1 MRVGVLGAT
10 GTAGSAAAAELRS
23 RGHEVVAL
31 GRRGADRHVDV
42 VSGDGLGEAFSGLDA
57 VVECLNA
64 KGTKPDVV
72 RPVLIDGVRAAL
84 AAAADAGVGH
94 AVSLSIVG
102 CDRVPLGYYRIKVEQ
117 EDVVRAAALPTTVV
131 RATQFHQLIDY
142 TLGAT
147 KRLGFIPAPP
157 LVLQP
162 VDPADVAIA
171 LAEVVERGPGA
182 DAAIAGPEVL
192 ELRDMA
198 RVWRAARRSRRPVV
212 PVPALGAALT
222 AIAAGGL
229 TDRDA
234 ARGGRTWEAYLS
246 VDQQH

>member
-31 GRRGADRHVDV
+31 GRRRADRHADV
-42 VSGDGLGEAFSGLDA
+42 VSGDGLDEAFTGLDA

-64 KGTKPDVV
+64 KGTKEAVV

-84 AAAADAGVGH
+84 AAAAAAGVGH

-102 CDRVPLGYYRIKVEQ
+102 CDRVPMGYYRLKVEQ
-117 EDVVRAAALPTTVV
+117 EEIVRSAPLPTTIV
-131 RATQFHQLIDY
+131 RATQFHQLIDF

-147 KRLGFIPAPP
+147 RRLGIIPAPP

-162 VDPADVAIA
+162 VAPADVAIA

-192 ELRDMA
+192 ALRDIA
-198 RVWRAARRSRRPVV
+198 RAWRAARGSRRPVV
-212 PVPALGAALT
+212 PVPALGPTLT

-229 TDRDA
+229 TDQHA
-234 ARGGRTWEAYLS
+234 ARGARTWAQYLAG
-246 VDQQH
+246 